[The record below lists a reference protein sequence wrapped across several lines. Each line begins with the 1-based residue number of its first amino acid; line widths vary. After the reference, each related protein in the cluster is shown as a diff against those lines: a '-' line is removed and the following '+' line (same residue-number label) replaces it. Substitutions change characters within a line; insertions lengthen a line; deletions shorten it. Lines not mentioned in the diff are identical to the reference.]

1 MSSDGTKLE
10 SFIYTVPADAT
21 QQNDIIVAIAKGIA
35 GDNNTSVPLSFKHIM
50 SAVNVKIGSVVKG
63 EIQSITFKNVYNKGK
78 YLVEQGVWVVDKTSV
93 GDFTVTMQDGKF
105 VSSGTDAE
113 GTPVNLSL
121 IHI

>member
-1 MSSDGTKLE
+1 
-10 SFIYTVPADAT
+10 
-21 QQNDIIVAIAKGIA
+21 
-35 GDNNTSVPLSFKHIM
+35 M

-113 GTPVNLSL
+113 GTPVNTTEGTFMF
-121 IHI
+121 IPQNPGDNAEW